1 MGKTIFITGASSGIG
16 RATAELFAERG
27 WHVLA
32 TMRNPE
38 KAGALATMPGV
49 EVIELDVT
57 DSAGIDRVCADVL
70 ERHDVDVL
78 FNNAGYGLMAPL
90 EKPTEAQIRQLFDT
104 DVMGTILVTQ
114 RFIGH
119 FKSRRA
125 GHVLTTTSLAAI
137 IAFPRDAIY
146 GAAKRAQQGMMESLY
161 YELKPF
167 GVSVKCIIPGG
178 TNTGFKRRSM
188 TRPATKKP
196 IAGSACSSLTAM
208 TPFPGRSKPR
218 KLSGRQ
224 CTTARIR

>member
-49 EVIELDVT
+49 EIIELDV
-57 DSAGIDRVCADVL
+57 IDRVCANVL

-114 RFIGH
+114 RFIGTSKAAGPVMCSLRH
-119 FKSRRA
+119 RLPPLLLSRATRS
-125 GHVLTTTSLAAI
+125 T
-137 IAFPRDAIY
+137 
-146 GAAKRAQQGMMESLY
+146 AQ
-161 YELKPF
+161 P
-167 GVSVKCIIPGG
+167 SV
-178 TNTGFKRRSM
+178 
-188 TRPATKKP
+188 
-196 IAGSACSSLTAM
+196 
-208 TPFPGRSKPR
+208 RSK
-218 KLSGRQ
+218 
-224 CTTARIR
+224 A